1 MQVAP
6 IVIARA
12 KALHALI
19 ARARRK
25 LQIVLIA
32 TAKPRAKIVLVAQ
45 TVRAKVQVVPAR
57 KDVHSLKVA
66 RHHVRKVAVTVPVAQ
81 RVKAA
86 AAAVPEVVAELRPE
100 PVQNMVL
107 NTVRKPVAVPRAE
120 LVPEVAA
127 VRSQEPVPER
137 TAVPSPEAAA
147 ERTAVQRAEPV
158 PEHTAVPRAEVA
170 AERIAVRSR
179 EQALRPIPVSNTA
192 AVPRPEA

>member
-1 MQVAP
+1 MVR
-6 IVIARA
+6 ARS

-19 ARARRK
+19 ATARRK

-107 NTVRKPVAVPRAE
+107 NTVRKPVAGRK
-120 LVPEVAA
+120 
-127 VRSQEPVPER
+127 PV
-137 TAVPSPEAAA
+137 
-147 ERTAVQRAEPV
+147 
-158 PEHTAVPRAEVA
+158 AVPRAEVA